1 MKCRCDQC
9 SDDPLYTYTEK
20 FRHNEEVKMIM
31 GKNLLVDRRS
41 YIDAVE
47 RIRGIESANKIRS
60 DLLNEWKK

>member
-1 MKCRCDQC
+1 MNCRCDQC

-41 YIDAVE
+41 YIDCVE

-60 DLLNEWKK
+60 DLLKLWKK

>member
-9 SDDPLYTYTEK
+9 SDDPLYTYSEE

-41 YIDAVE
+41 YIDGVE
-47 RIRGIESANKIRS
+47 RIRGIESADRIRN
-60 DLLNEWKK
+60 DLLKLWKK

>member
-31 GKNLLVDRRS
+31 SKRLLVDRRS
-41 YIDAVE
+41 YIDGVE
-47 RIRGIESANKIRS
+47 RIRGIGSADRIRN
-60 DLLNEWKK
+60 DLLKLWKK

>member
-41 YIDAVE
+41 YIDCVE
-47 RIRGIESANKIRS
+47 RIRGIESANRIRS
-60 DLLNEWKK
+60 DLLKLWWK